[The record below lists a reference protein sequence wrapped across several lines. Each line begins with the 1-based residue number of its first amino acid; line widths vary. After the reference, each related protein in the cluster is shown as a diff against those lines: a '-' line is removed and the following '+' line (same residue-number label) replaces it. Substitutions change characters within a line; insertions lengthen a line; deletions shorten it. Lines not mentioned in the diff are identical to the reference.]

1 LHEAGYKCSVVI
13 VIYVSAVKLKVEVK
27 LEDLFLKL
35 SLISIVKV
43 RPSNLVAASLS
54 FVRGVHR
61 SITYLKGV

>member
-1 LHEAGYKCSVVI
+1 LHKASHKCSVFI

-43 RPSNLVAASLS
+43 RPSNLITASLS
-54 FVRGVHR
+54 FVRGVYR